1 MLSSKPVREAA
12 EAIYRISFN
21 ARFGRLEGAGVV
33 PLEDRMNHINLS
45 REAFVEAARIELG
58 ITSENLL

>member
-1 MLSSKPVREAA
+1 
-12 EAIYRISFN
+12 
-21 ARFGRLEGAGVV
+21 V
-33 PLEDRMNHINLS
+33 PLEDRMNHINPS

>member
-1 MLSSKPVREAA
+1 
-12 EAIYRISFN
+12 
-21 ARFGRLEGAGVV
+21 
-33 PLEDRMNHINLS
+33 MNHINPS